1 MEHIGTLPTRRI
13 HRNSQEFEFGSQW
26 WRRSSLIKRKTERR
40 EREPE
45 LLTWGGKGW
54 ALGWGRRRAAAGE
67 KDCRIGVRSPESRE
81 TESREETESL
91 WLGFGLEAIF

>member
-45 LLTWGGKGW
+45 LLT
-54 ALGWGRRRAAAGE
+54 
-67 KDCRIGVRSPESRE
+67 
-81 TESREETESL
+81 
-91 WLGFGLEAIF
+91 